1 MSSTIQKRH
10 HRGIL
15 RFCIAFTVTAIASL
29 SNSTTLWGD
38 TVRVPQDTK
47 TIQEG
52 IDAAEDGDI
61 VIVDAG
67 TYKERIQLKPGV
79 TVRSAGDDTKG
90 ELGLKRAE
98 TTIIDGNVE
107 GATNPG
113 VVMA

>member
-38 TVRVPQDTK
+38 TVRVPQDHK

-67 TYKERIQLKPGV
+67 TYRERIQLKPGV
-79 TVRSAGDDTKG
+79 TVRTRSDLETQSQQVARKMSRIH
-90 ELGLKRAE
+90 GLNAPE
-98 TTIIDGNVE
+98 FFD
-107 GATNPG
+107 
-113 VVMA
+113 